1 MIKIII
7 FIYLSI
13 LIPLSGTVQSLFDEA
28 VSEDDNKQSIESINI
43 NGYIKSGITS
53 PVTID
58 NIDTNY
64 VETSLKI
71 SNSNNDTGKLYTDI
85 RFRVE
90 NNDML
95 YDLRE
100 AWIELYLGPLDLNI
114 GQQIIAWG
122 RADGINPTD
131 NLSVKGFSSF
141 YVNEDDIRLSN
152 FTTTAKLYLSPLIIE
167 TIVIPKYKYPDISVG
182 SFTDEEINDVT
193 YACKLTLESTF
204 FEGSISWF
212 DGRVPESGIKD
223 FFTRTAA
230 EQKVIGADFVFTFSN
245 AAIRGES
252 AYSITNGYND
262 EIYIPNPEV
271 EYVIGIDSEINQSIS
286 LAIQY
291 FGKWIQDW
299 TELDTAN
306 TTVQISSLNRAI
318 WGQTAES
325 HNGISGRIGI
335 DLFYETL
342 TLDLF
347 ISFNLSTEEL
357 FSRFKSTWRI
367 ADAINIYA
375 GINYIIGPEGT
386 RADLA
391 EEFLQVLFAEIKYS
405 F

>member
-28 VSEDDNKQSIESINI
+28 VSEDDNKSSIESINV

-299 TELDTAN
+299 TELYTAN